1 MKTKLLK
8 IGITGG
14 IGSGKSIICRIFQ
27 SLGVPVY
34 DADSRA
40 KWIVNHHPN
49 LRKELIAEF
58 GSETYDADG
67 NYNRAYIAQQVF
79 NDGHRVKVL
88 NHLIHPKVG
97 QDFIDWTSQNA
108 EAPYLLKEA
117 ALMFEAGS
125 YLALQKVI
133 TVFAPVEVRLKRI
146 LKRDPFRSEDQ
157 IKAIFDKQ
165 LAEEEK
171 IKRADFVVH
180 NDDQH
185 LVIPQV
191 LALHAQFLKLAQQ
204 TS

>member
-1 MKTKLLK
+1 MKTKNLK

-27 SLGVPVY
+27 TLGIPVY

-40 KWIVNHHPN
+40 KWIVNHHPD

-58 GSETYDADG
+58 GAEAYDAQG
-67 NYNRAYIAQQVF
+67 NYNRAYMAKQVF
-79 NDGHRVKVL
+79 NDGNRVKVL
-88 NHLIHPKVG
+88 NRLIHPRVG
-97 QDFIDWTSQNA
+97 QDFVDWTHQNSN
-108 EAPYLLKEA
+108 APYLLKEA
-117 ALMFEAGS
+117 ALMFESGS
-125 YLALQKVI
+125 FLALDKII
-133 TVFAPVEVRLKRI
+133 TVFAPEEVRIQRI
-146 LKRDPFRSEDQ
+146 LKRDPHRSEDQ
-157 IKAIFDKQ
+157 IKAIFGKQ

-171 IKRADFVVH
+171 IKRADFVVQ

-191 LALHAQFLKLAQQ
+191 LELHAQFLKLAEQ